1 MLLWAGRKTSKASIN
16 FFVLH
21 FDFQVHFFIEPF
33 CISLKRTLP
42 PAHPLNQM
50 LKYHCREVIVPNTFG
65 TPSLVDEFR
74 FMDLLFAFGNDG
86 ANRLLRDAHEFS
98 TWEVTDFRRNIKVKV
113 PTTYTYSHFE
123 KLQNSPFLS
132 VRRSVCLAVY
142 LSVCLSPCLC
152 SYLSDCLCLSISQ
165 SVCLFVWIFVYLFI
179 WLFVWPTAALL
190 VCLSHVYRYA
200 LLSLPCLK
208 WLMNFVYSHHL
219 QETRTCKPKP
229 PALLSLSWWW
239 YENPNSHRTDGGTL
253 RRLVSEIIKFMLK
266 HYIK

>member
-16 FFVLH
+16 FFVLR

-98 TWEVTDFRRNIKVKV
+98 TWEVTDFRGNIKVKA
-113 PTTYTYSHFE
+113 PHYLHLFSFRKITKFSFS
-123 KLQNSPFLS
+123 LCP
-132 VRRSVCLAVY
+132 SVCMSGC
-142 LSVCLSPCLC
+142 LSVCLLISLSVFLLVWLSLPVCL
-152 SYLSDCLCLSISQ
+152 
-165 SVCLFVWIFVYLFI
+165 SVCLLICLNI
-179 WLFVWPTAALL
+179 
-190 VCLSHVYRYA
+190 CLSVHLTICLTNCRPFGLSVSCISIRTFES
-200 LLSLPCLK
+200 SLPEMAYELCLFSSFTR
-208 WLMNFVYSHHL
+208 NEDL
-219 QETRTCKPKP
+219 QTETSCLTF
-229 PALLSLSWWW
+229 LIVMMVWES
-239 YENPNSHRTDGGTL
+239 
-253 RRLVSEIIKFMLK
+253 
-266 HYIK
+266 

>member
-1 MLLWAGRKTSKASIN
+1 
-16 FFVLH
+16 
-21 FDFQVHFFIEPF
+21 
-33 CISLKRTLP
+33 
-42 PAHPLNQM
+42 M

-65 TPSLVDEFR
+65 APSLVDEFR

-98 TWEVTDFRRNIKVKV
+98 TWEVTDFRGNIKVKA
-113 PTTYTYSHFE
+113 PHYIHLFSFRKITKFSFS
-123 KLQNSPFLS
+123 LCP
-132 VRRSVCLAVY
+132 SVCMSGC
-142 LSVCLSPCLC
+142 LSVCLLIS
-152 SYLSDCLCLSISQ
+152 LSVFLLVRLSLPVCLSICQ

-179 WLFVWPTAALL
+179 WLIVWLTATLL

-208 WLMNFVYSHHL
+208 WLMNFVYYHHL

-229 PALLSLSWWW
+229 SALLSLSWWW
-239 YENPNSHRTDGGTL
+239 YENPNGHRTDGGTL

-266 HYIK
+266 HYMKWWFKQNLFFSPLFNYCTFNSSLLSWLKLSLFANLSNLRGDYYL

>member
-1 MLLWAGRKTSKASIN
+1 
-16 FFVLH
+16 
-21 FDFQVHFFIEPF
+21 
-33 CISLKRTLP
+33 
-42 PAHPLNQM
+42 M

-152 SYLSDCLCLSISQ
+152 SYLSDCLCLSVCLSVSLCAYLSEYLSICSSDYLSDQ
-165 SVCLFVWIFVYLFI
+165 LPPFWSVCLMYIDTHFWVFLAWNGLWTLSILIIYKKRGL
-179 WLFVWPTAALL
+179 ANRNLL
-190 VCLSHVYRYA
+190 PYFPYRD
-200 LLSLPCLK
+200 
-208 WLMNFVYSHHL
+208 
-219 QETRTCKPKP
+219 
-229 PALLSLSWWW
+229 
-239 YENPNSHRTDGGTL
+239 DGMRILTVIERMVERYVDL
-253 RRLVSEIIKFMLK
+253 WVKS
-266 HYIK
+266 